1 MKPFLLCLVLL
12 TTLSACASPETRYQA
27 AFTIAQRGGLH
38 PFKIDTGLFGLAGF
52 YKKGTGSEAVLY
64 IEGDGFAWIDR
75 YTISGNPTPKNP
87 LALKLAAL
95 DTAANVFYLA
105 RPCQYVALTSEPNCS
120 DSYWSTARF
129 APEVIDAFDRAL
141 DRIRAV
147 TGMRAFH
154 LVGFSGGGA
163 VAALLAARRDDI
175 TSLRTIAGNLDP
187 VALNAAKKVSPL
199 TGSLNPMQIAE
210 KINRIPQIHY
220 SGAEDQVV
228 PGWVAGNFARAGD
241 NPGCIRPY
249 SVSGAGHMNGWEKF
263 WKTHHGQSPNCQG
276 ASSTLILK

>member
-12 TTLSACASPETRYQA
+12 MTLSACASPETRRQE
-27 AFTIAQRGGLH
+27 AFTIAQRGGLQS
-38 PFKIDTGLFGLAGF
+38 FKIDTGMFGLAGF

-105 RPCQYVALTSEPNCS
+105 RPCQYVDLATELNCTNA
-120 DSYWSTARF
+120 YWTHARF
-129 APEVIDAFDRAL
+129 APKIIDAFDQAL

-147 TGMRAFH
+147 TGMQKFH

-199 TGSLNPMQIAE
+199 TGSLNPMQVAE
-210 KINRIPQIHY
+210 KINRIPQTHY

-241 NPGCIRPY
+241 NPRCIRPY
-249 SVSGAGHMNGWEKF
+249 SVPGAGHMNGWERF
-263 WKTHHGQSPNCQG
+263 WKTHHGQNPNCQEPT
-276 ASSTLILK
+276 STPILK